1 MTLEDLKVESASVNV
16 SNSNEA
22 EAKYRISANF
32 NTRNNV
38 LTSAEGGNVTNAE
51 TGERLAYFNVRYDSE
66 KSMSV
71 TYYGSIHDDV
81 TAQTEIN
88 QLISD
93 FMSLAESKAKSE
105 TND

>member
-1 MTLEDLKVESASVNV
+1 MTINDLKVESASVNV

-38 LTSAEGGNVTNAE
+38 LTSAESGNVTKAE
-51 TGERLAYFNVRYDSE
+51 NGERVAYFNVRYDSE

-81 TAQTEIN
+81 TTQTEIN

-93 FMSLAESKAKSE
+93 FMALAEDKAKSE